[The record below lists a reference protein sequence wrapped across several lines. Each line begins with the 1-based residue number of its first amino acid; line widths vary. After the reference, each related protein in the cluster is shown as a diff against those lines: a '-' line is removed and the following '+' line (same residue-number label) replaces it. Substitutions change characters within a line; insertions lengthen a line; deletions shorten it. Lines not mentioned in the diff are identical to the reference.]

1 MEIPFRALC
10 GSSLSNQIKVNQK
23 SKSLVRYFGETAAQK
38 ADAAILTRLVGG
50 AYESGRSRLF
60 SVPERKKL
68 ELLVMNDG

>member
-1 MEIPFRALC
+1 V
-10 GSSLSNQIKVNQK
+10 Q
-23 SKSLVRYFGETAAQK
+23 YFGETAAQK